1 MKQLNEKEVIEIIER
16 ELPRIIEKHPE
27 VRMRIEEILERKAAT
42 KDDIKAVLL
51 ELQRQREET
60 NRRFEAM
67 ERRFEAMERRF
78 EALQREMNERFEAM
92 ERRFEAMDRR
102 FEALQREMNERFEAM
117 ERRFEA
123 MERRFEAMDR
133 RFEALQ
139 REMDRRF
146 EAVQMEIATLNRTV
160 SALGSRW
167 GLIAENSFRRG
178 FREVLSQLGYEVV
191 KWRRMDREGKF
202 FVKPRTAEIDIL
214 IRDDR
219 RIAIEVKSSLSYGEL
234 ENFERTIRFYESVEG
249 EKVDEALVVTMYC
262 YPGVR
267 EYAEEL
273 GIKVLIG
280 YEEGEEY
287 LK

>member
-1 MKQLNEKEVIEIIER
+1 MEGKMKQLSEKEVIEIIER

-67 ERRFEAMERRF
+67 
-78 EALQREMNERFEAM
+78 
-92 ERRFEAMDRR
+92 DRR
-102 FEALQREMNERFEAM
+102 FEALQREMNE
-117 ERRFEA
+117 
-123 MERRFEAMDR
+123 RFEAMDR